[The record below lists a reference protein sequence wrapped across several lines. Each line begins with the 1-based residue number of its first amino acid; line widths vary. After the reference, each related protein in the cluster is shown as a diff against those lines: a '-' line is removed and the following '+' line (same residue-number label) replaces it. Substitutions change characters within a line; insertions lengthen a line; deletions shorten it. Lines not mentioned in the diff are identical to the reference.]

1 MADIEFV
8 VPSRRTVAQVKAT
21 IESEI
26 ATRLPGG
33 RIRRFW
39 EGDVFRLVGMGAD
52 GRIEV
57 RPGEIHTSA
66 VLKAP
71 LSLMKGR
78 VEQGLRETVEKAAG
92 VGAGDGAGA
101 ASVLP
106 TAEAADA
113 GIAGADAPDPDEL
126 RSRLDGVVL
135 PGAAAHDEFLT
146 NFGRI
151 HQWRPQLVVRPT
163 SRADVLE
170 ALGYA
175 RRHGLTVSTR
185 GAAHS
190 QSELAI
196 NRDGILLDMKSMGRI
211 LEVDAAVKT
220 VTVEPGAIWRDVVA
234 RTWRQGLIPPVLT
247 NNLSVT
253 VGGTLSVA
261 GVGVASFKYGAQS
274 DNVEELEVVTVD
286 GAVHRCSRGQD
297 PELFW
302 GVLSGLGQVA
312 IITQAKLRVRRAK
325 AMTRTYYL
333 LYDEPGRF
341 LEDAKLAM
349 ESGRFDYLESWCA
362 PCPQGLK
369 WVGGVRQPFA
379 KWFFPF
385 HLTVEHDPGA
395 PPETAR
401 MLEGLR
407 PYQVLIEDDLPTH
420 EFANRLVPVFD
431 IWKKLGT
438 WEHFHPWMETIL
450 PYSTALEFLEAIL
463 PDLSPGVQVGG
474 HVLLWPARR
483 SVSEVPLFMHPDEEY
498 LVGFGIL
505 PAIPPKMWEMARPRL
520 EAASE
525 LSVAMG
531 GKRYL
536 SGFVRFTPEQWRDH
550 FGPQWQRLA
559 DLKKRYDPEGRLNP
573 GFIPFG

>member
-1 MADIEFV
+1 
-8 VPSRRTVAQVKAT
+8 
-21 IESEI
+21 
-26 ATRLPGG
+26 
-33 RIRRFW
+33 
-39 EGDVFRLVGMGAD
+39 
-52 GRIEV
+52 
-57 RPGEIHTSA
+57 
-66 VLKAP
+66 
-71 LSLMKGR
+71 
-78 VEQGLRETVEKAAG
+78 
-92 VGAGDGAGA
+92 
-101 ASVLP
+101 
-106 TAEAADA
+106 
-113 GIAGADAPDPDEL
+113 
-126 RSRLDGVVL
+126 
-135 PGAAAHDEFLT
+135 
-146 NFGRI
+146 
-151 HQWRPQLVVRPT
+151 
-163 SRADVLE
+163 
-170 ALGYA
+170 
-175 RRHGLTVSTR
+175 
-185 GAAHS
+185 
-190 QSELAI
+190 
-196 NRDGILLDMKSMGRI
+196 
-211 LEVDAAVKT
+211 
-220 VTVEPGAIWRDVVA
+220 
-234 RTWRQGLIPPVLT
+234 
-247 NNLSVT
+247 
-253 VGGTLSVA
+253 
-261 GVGVASFKYGAQS
+261 VASFKYGAQS

-333 LYDEPGRF
+333 LYDEPSRF
-341 LEDAKLAM
+341 LADAKLAM